1 MSWEVRTMQ
10 FGTSYFNKTL
20 FAKHFARF
28 WPIWGLYGLIWTVC
42 LPLGILLDSRSG
54 WTQVRARLLPLNY
67 LDTGGWFSFASFLAV
82 VFGLLAAMAVF
93 SYLYSARSVGLFHAL
108 PLRREGLFLTSY
120 LAGLGFLILPNGAV
134 FLLSLAAEAVCGA
147 VEFSSL
153 FVWLVVSCLLNL
165 FFYSFAVFCAMFTG
179 HILALPAFYLVL
191 NGLAAGLAAL
201 FNQMAREFLFG
212 FNGAGWLSAFATWL
226 TPILRLSSCRVD
238 YPVIM
243 DAAGNG
249 VRDDS
254 AACFTGLGYVALYAL
269 VGVALAA
276 LALAVYRR
284 RQLET
289 AGDVV
294 SVSWVRPV
302 FKYGVAFCSAVALG
316 EIFYSLFSALLPRGA
331 WGLLAMMLVW
341 GAVGYFVAEMLL
353 RKRFWVF
360 KGSWKGC
367 VILLC
372 CLTAAMCLMEFDAMG
387 FEKRVPDL
395 SRVQSVSLDVGS
407 TAPYDNFNGQVLT
420 MDTPAELT
428 AAADFHRSIVER
440 KDELDGMELSGLY
453 EQTESSLEVQTE
465 GWTSVRLHY
474 TLQNGDVMTRK
485 YYVPVTQELLS
496 DPDTP
501 AARLNALLNEPGLA
515 EELYFVDQA
524 EGDVLINGV
533 VSAYDPENGYS
544 TDIPVDSAGLD
555 ELLSAVKADL
565 ADGGLGRRY
574 LLDDADRLER
584 CYTNDLILTFRRAG
598 PFARTDG
605 DNTYTICITLQT
617 TATRTLAALA
627 EYGVPPECL
636 LTQAQAQLGN
646 P

>member
-1 MSWEVRTMQ
+1 
-10 FGTSYFNKTL
+10 
-20 FAKHFARF
+20 
-28 WPIWGLYGLIWTVC
+28 
-42 LPLGILLDSRSG
+42 
-54 WTQVRARLLPLNY
+54 
-67 LDTGGWFSFASFLAV
+67 
-82 VFGLLAAMAVF
+82 
-93 SYLYSARSVGLFHAL
+93 
-108 PLRREGLFLTSY
+108 
-120 LAGLGFLILPNGAV
+120 
-134 FLLSLAAEAVCGA
+134 
-147 VEFSSL
+147 
-153 FVWLVVSCLLNL
+153 
-165 FFYSFAVFCAMFTG
+165 
-179 HILALPAFYLVL
+179 
-191 NGLAAGLAAL
+191 
-201 FNQMAREFLFG
+201 
-212 FNGAGWLSAFATWL
+212 
-226 TPILRLSSCRVD
+226 
-238 YPVIM
+238 
-243 DAAGNG
+243 
-249 VRDDS
+249 
-254 AACFTGLGYVALYAL
+254 
-269 VGVALAA
+269 
-276 LALAVYRR
+276 
-284 RQLET
+284 
-289 AGDVV
+289 
-294 SVSWVRPV
+294 
-302 FKYGVAFCSAVALG
+302 
-316 EIFYSLFSALLPRGA
+316 
-331 WGLLAMMLVW
+331 
-341 GAVGYFVAEMLL
+341 
-353 RKRFWVF
+353 
-360 KGSWKGC
+360 
-367 VILLC
+367 
-372 CLTAAMCLMEFDAMG
+372 MG